1 MPFPFG
7 VSIGDFI
14 VCIDLIKTVIQSL
27 QEAYGSGDQYRGLLR
42 SLQSLESA
50 LLLVRNVKAYDP
62 VAQTALHR
70 ATIQCRATLSKFL
83 EKIEKYHPSL
93 KLGGSINCLKDSI
106 RKIQWALYAKEDIAV
121 FQAEI
126 SGHTDSI
133 IMLLHNAQK

>member
-70 ATIQCRATLSKFL
+70 AIIQCRATLSKFL